1 MKHSKHLKMKQISFF
16 LLSALLVTSTFA
28 QEQRKPRR
36 MTLKLTLIDSIQR
49 VDHGYLAAMADSGL
63 VMLKSPVMFDQQL
76 STTSSNMVPYQNIT
90 QVTVRRKGSVGRG
103 ILIGGLSGMFL
114 GGVIGYISYKPVNC
128 EGALLCF
135 DFGPS
140 ADAAAGASLGSVVGV
155 ALGGIIGALAK
166 KTWTIGGKK
175 NRFDEMKSSVI
186 DMTYGK

>member
-1 MKHSKHLKMKQISFF
+1 MKQFSF
-16 LLSALLVTSTFA
+16 LLLSILLVTTIYA
-28 QEQRKPRR
+28 QDQRKPRR

-63 VMLKSPVMFDQQL
+63 VMLKSPVVFDQQL
-76 STTSSNMVPYQNIT
+76 STTTSNMVPYQNIS
-90 QVTVRRKGSVGRG
+90 QVTVRRKGRVGRG

-128 EGALLCF
+128 EGALICF
-135 DFGPS
+135 DFGPGY
-140 ADAAAGASLGSVVGV
+140 DAAAGASIGSLAGAVI
-155 ALGGIIGALAK
+155 GGIIGSLAK

-175 NRFDEMKSSVI
+175 NRFDDMKSSVM